1 MLRLTSLPSAPRTLI
16 ALSLLTLLVA
26 PACEPKKKAK
36 AQLYFKDLL
45 APLGVKVKVVKDIS
59 KTAAGGESIVR
70 VVVDPDVDRDD
81 LDRLMASFWRQTK
94 ARTGFSGGAVAKV
107 DIRFY
112 VSAAKAKAE
121 GDDWIASVQGNP
133 GVEKGA
139 APKLVNKQKAPLL
152 KWAKKALGPMPQYTK
167 EKPTILADPKA
178 MTLEITLPFVTDD
191 GTGEPVEKVTFNR
204 ACRTWASLVLPL
216 FDKLEKL
223 QKLTFIGSHK
233 GNTVFKIWV
242 TREQATQLDLR
253 KVEES
258 LGAFQGKLINK
269 RLAKQI
275 TDKKMAT
282 ETAKQRK
289 KVYKEVLSRLPK
301 EQVTV
306 DKALK

>member
-1 MLRLTSLPSAPRTLI
+1 MLRLASLLPSVPRVLA
-16 ALSLLTLLVA
+16 ALSLLALLVA
-26 PACEPKKKAK
+26 PACESKKKVK
-36 AQLYFKDLL
+36 AQLYFKDLRP
-45 APLGVKVKVVKDIS
+45 PLGIKVKVVKDIS
-59 KTAAGGESIVR
+59 KTAGGGESIVR

-81 LDRLMASFWRQTK
+81 LDRLMASFERQTK

-112 VSAAKAKAE
+112 VSEGKAKAE
-121 GDDWIASVQGNP
+121 GDDWIASVQRTSNTG
-133 GVEKGA
+133 EA
-139 APKLVNKQKAPLL
+139 KLVNKQKLPLL

-178 MTLEITLPFVTDD
+178 MTLEITLPFVKDD

-223 QKLTFIGSHK
+223 KKLTFIGSHK
-233 GNTVFKIWV
+233 GNTVFKVWV